1 MSTQNFDNHA
11 HRPLPTLLG
20 AVAWVVVAIGATAIL
35 RGEHWGP
42 PVAWGGVIVCLALL
56 LSMGRLYTTKL
67 QDRIILLE
75 ERLRVAA
82 LLTPAQLAR
91 WRELTPKQV
100 AALRFAGDAEL
111 PGLLERTVA
120 DGLGPTAIKRAVKD
134 WRADPHRT

>member
-11 HRPLPTLLG
+11 HRPVPTFLG
-20 AVAWVVVAIGATAIL
+20 TVAWVVAVVGVVATV
-35 RGEHWGP
+35 RGQHWGP
-42 PVAWGGVIVCLALL
+42 AVAWGGVLACLFLL
-56 LSMGRLYTTKL
+56 LAIGRLYTTRL

-75 ERLRVAA
+75 ERLRVSA
-82 LLTPAQLAR
+82 LVTPAQLAR

-111 PGLLERTVA
+111 PALLERTLA
-120 DGLGPTAIKRAVKD
+120 EGLAPTAIKRAVKD